1 LTVARREEVSG
12 IVRDIPASFEADR
25 LKRDLRAV
33 LVEAKFYGVSAAKP
47 VKEIVKAAIF
57 LNDNDDVLNLSAG
70 GGAVDS
76 LKRCL
81 LRLLIREW

>member
-1 LTVARREEVSG
+1 
-12 IVRDIPASFEADR
+12 
-25 LKRDLRAV
+25 
-33 LVEAKFYGVSAAKP
+33 VSAAKP